1 MHLGQE
7 DLANINTDCKVAVEK
22 LRDIVDNKIIGLS
35 THNLA
40 EINIANSLYID
51 YIGLGAY
58 RQTSTK
64 SNVEVSGENLLKI
77 AKKSKHK
84 VALIGGVK
92 LSDNFSKFP
101 QISYK
106 VIGSDLMKS
115 FFSY

>member
-1 MHLGQE
+1 
-7 DLANINTDCKVAVEK
+7 
-22 LRDIVDNKIIGLS
+22 
-35 THNLA
+35 
-40 EINIANSLYID
+40 
-51 YIGLGAY
+51 LGAY